1 MDRLLLVKLRILEV
15 LRVIFRNLII
25 LLLYHS
31 FILETLCKLTACC
44 LAVTLFNQKYF
55 LQMLIDGIICCKVSV
70 MTSELRKV
78 DKKLALFTNDE
89 RVYHCFY
96 KWHNTLYKV
105 PYIQRGK
112 MVGVDLYFD
121 KQVGSTVRQVIKGQ
135 LLLDV

>member
-1 MDRLLLVKLRILEV
+1 
-15 LRVIFRNLII
+15 
-25 LLLYHS
+25 
-31 FILETLCKLTACC
+31 
-44 LAVTLFNQKYF
+44 
-55 LQMLIDGIICCKVSV
+55 MLIAGIICCKVSV

-96 KWHNTLYKV
+96 KWQNTLYKV

-121 KQVGSTVRQVIKGQ
+121 RQVRNTVRQVIKGQ
-135 LLLDV
+135 LMLDV